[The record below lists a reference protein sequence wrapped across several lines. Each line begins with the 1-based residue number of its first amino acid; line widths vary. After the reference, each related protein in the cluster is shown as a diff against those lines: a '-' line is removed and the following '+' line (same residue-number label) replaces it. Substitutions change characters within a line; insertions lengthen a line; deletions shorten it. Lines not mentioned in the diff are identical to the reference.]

1 VNDETK
7 HGSSRDVALAVVRDV
22 FGGSH
27 RRAQAAFDYRATRAG
42 LTARDRAFAAQLA
55 YGAIKMRRTLDWYL
69 APYLRGRDQ
78 PLPAPI
84 GEALR
89 LGVYQLRCMGGV
101 DAHAAVFETVNA
113 ALHVGHRGTAGLV
126 NAVLRRFI
134 ADGPPEPGR
143 DAFASDDDY
152 LATRFSLP
160 TWVVALWRARLGAS
174 LEDALAGI
182 DRAPQAAVRVNL
194 LRSSVEEARAAL
206 AAQGVEVQPSPLV
219 ADALIVGDHPH
230 APLADDALERWS
242 PQGES
247 ACIPVD
253 LLDPRPG
260 EVVLDLCSGRGNKAI
275 QIASRTGDASR
286 LTCVELDA
294 RAAAT
299 LKNRLMNAGAT
310 NAAVVCGDA
319 TQLAPDTTADAVLVD
334 APCSGIGVL
343 GRHPEARWRKAP
355 SDAERHAPLQRA
367 LLEAAGRALRAGG
380 RVVYAVCSI
389 DARECELI
397 VDAFLAEHPEFARAP
412 LPERYAP
419 FATAAGDVAVAPG
432 IEGRDGFYV
441 ASLRRTA

>member
-1 VNDETK
+1 MTDETK
-7 HGSSRDVALAVVRDV
+7 RASSRDVALAVVRDV

-69 APYLRGRDQ
+69 APYLRDRAQ

-84 GEALR
+84 AEALR
-89 LGVYQLRCMGGV
+89 LGIYQLRFMGGV
-101 DAHAAVFETVNA
+101 DPHAAVFETVNA

-134 ADGPPEPGR
+134 ADAPPEPAR
-143 DAFASDDDY
+143 DAFASDDEY
-152 LATRFSLP
+152 LATRYSLP
-160 TWVVALWRARLGAS
+160 TWVVAQWRARLGVE
-174 LEDALAGI
+174 LEGALAGV
-182 DRAPQAAVRVNL
+182 DRAPQTAVRVNL
-194 LRSSVEEARAAL
+194 LRSSVDEARAVL
-206 AAQGVEVQPSPLV
+206 AARGVDVLPSPLV

-230 APLADDALERWS
+230 APLADDAQERWS

-260 EVVLDLCSGRGNKAI
+260 ERVLDLCSGRGNKAI
-275 QIASRTGDASR
+275 QIASRTGGASL

-299 LKNRLMNAGAT
+299 LESRLTNAGAA

-319 TQLAPDTTADAVLVD
+319 TELAPDTTADAVLVD

-343 GRHPEARWRKAP
+343 GRHPEARWRKSP
-355 SDAERHAPLQRA
+355 GDGERNAPLQRA
-367 LLEAAGRALRAGG
+367 LLEAAARSLRAGG
-380 RVVYAVCSI
+380 RLVYAVCSI
-389 DARECELI
+389 DARECEVV
-397 VDAFLAEHPEFARAP
+397 VDAFLAEHPEFARTP

-419 FATAAGDVAVAPG
+419 YATAAGDVAVAPG

-441 ASLRRTA
+441 APLLRTV